1 MYIYIIVFNT
11 LLFFHSNILQR
22 FPVQTLRSG
31 TIGDARCQARLYTI
45 LWCRCSLNLTLM
57 GNCLNIELYRT
68 QLVNAVNTSYMIH
81 CSYTQ
86 GCQDKILTNSY
97 SASQGNSCLSHRP
110 NLTTVSEVKWQLFVI
125 STELIP
131 FTVLL

>member
-86 GCQDKILTNSY
+86 GVKIRFSPTATQL
-97 SASQGNSCLSHRP
+97 
-110 NLTTVSEVKWQLFVI
+110 VKAIAVCHTGQN
-125 STELIP
+125 
-131 FTVLL
+131 